1 MGQEFTHHEPQVT
14 NHESQI
20 AKTHSHRRWLALGT
34 VGLLIVLYIAVFS
47 ALSVARHE
55 AFETLTFD
63 LGNHDQAIWNT
74 IHGRPFHFT
83 NMTGLDS
90 RLALHFEPIL
100 LPISLSYLVYSDPR
114 TILVLQTVVVA
125 LGALPVFWLAREK
138 LNSDFLALVFPLAY
152 LLFPA
157 LEAANLFDFHTVT
170 LAVPFLLYAFYFLQ
184 GRRYGLFT
192 LFAVLAMSCKED
204 IPLLLAMLGI
214 YILVVQK
221 DRKVGVLTFVGSGCW
236 FYIAVCLIS
245 PRFSPIG
252 QNVHLERYA
261 YLGQTP
267 QEVASTV
274 LTRPGLI
281 WEQLAVKARVGY
293 YLYQLL
299 APVAFTSLFSP
310 QTFLVS
316 LPSLAINLL
325 SQYEGMQEVNRY
337 HYAAPLVPFVIISS
351 VYGVDFLATLGWKR
365 LRVPSR
371 KTLYLLSGAVLVAS
385 LCYHYYLGFSPL
397 SAQAQWPAVTEHH
410 RLAQELIDQ
419 IPPTASVS
427 AQFNLNPHVSQRE
440 TLYMFPN
447 INDAEYVFLDVD
459 SLGNKDDIN
468 TWIKEQ
474 LLENGPF
481 GVAAARDGYLLLQ
494 RGVSDPRPP
503 DSFYTFVRV
512 EDPDIQY
519 PLGADF
525 GSHIEFLGF
534 DVTYKRDEEPHYNL
548 YFRTLQPLD
557 RDYFISLYL
566 VDEMGQVVGSTVEPQ
581 PATIWYPT
589 SHWKQGEVVK
599 IRANTLS
606 WWTGDREQ
614 YSVALG
620 ILEGNDTWDVGRRL
634 RPRVIESEWLTPLP
648 ADGTLL
654 QLMTFCNTWA
664 GTRPVLQERRFTVP
678 EIEHPMEATLGD
690 QVRFL
695 GYDLSPPPYRRGET
709 LHLTLYWKAL
719 TRMEASYTVFVHVLN
734 KGGIMGGQWDSVPGD
749 GLLPTTSWLERE
761 VIADEYEVPIKASAP
776 PGEYVIQ
783 IGMYEASTGE
793 RLEVRETL
801 DDRVLLEKIQVP
813 RGDS

>member
-1 MGQEFTHHEPQVT
+1 MGQKFTHHASRITQ
-14 NHESQI
+14 
-20 AKTHSHRRWLALGT
+20 THPHRRWLALGI
-34 VGLLIVLYIAVFS
+34 VGLLIVLYIAFFS
-47 ALSVARHE
+47 ALAVARHD

-100 LPISLSYLVYSDPR
+100 LPLSLSYLVYSDPR
-114 TILVLQTVVVA
+114 TILVLQTVIVG

-138 LNSDFLALVFPLAY
+138 LNNDLAALVFPLAY

-170 LAVPFLLYAFYFLQ
+170 LAVPFLLYAFYFLR
-184 GRRYGLFT
+184 GRRYGLFA

-204 IPLLLAMLGI
+204 IPLLVAMLGI
-214 YILVVQK
+214 YIFVVQK
-221 DRKVGVLTFVGSGCW
+221 DKKVGVLTFVGSGCW
-236 FYIAVCLIS
+236 FYIAMFLIS

-267 QEVASTV
+267 QEVVSTV

-281 WEQLAVKARVGY
+281 WEQLVVKARVGH
-293 YLYQLL
+293 YLCQLL

-310 QTFLVS
+310 QTFLIS

-325 SQYEGMQEVNRY
+325 SQYEGMQEVTRY

-365 LRVPSR
+365 LKVPRR
-371 KTLYLLSGAVLVAS
+371 KTLYLLSGAVLAAS

-397 SAQAQWPAVTEHH
+397 SARFQWPAVTEHH

-447 INDAEYVFLDVD
+447 INDAEYIFLDVD

-474 LLENGPF
+474 LLEGGPL

-494 RGVSDPRPP
+494 RGASDPRPP
-503 DSFYTFVRV
+503 DSFYTFIRV
-512 EDPDIQY
+512 KDPDIQY
-519 PLGADF
+519 PLLADF
-525 GSHIEFLGF
+525 GSHGTVAPLIEFLGF
-534 DVTYKRDEEPHYNL
+534 DVIYRRDEEPHYNL
-548 YFRTLQPLD
+548 YFRAQPPLD
-557 RDYFISLYL
+557 RDYFIALYL
-566 VDEMGQVVGSTVEPQ
+566 VDKAGQVVGGTVEPQ
-581 PATIWYPT
+581 AATIWYPT
-589 SHWKQGEVVK
+589 SHWQPGETVK
-599 IRANTLS
+599 IRVDTLS

-614 YSVALG
+614 YGIALG
-620 ILEGNDTWDVGRRL
+620 ILDGNDIWDVSRRL
-634 RPRVIESEWLTPLP
+634 RPKVIESEWLTPLP

-654 QLMTFCNTWA
+654 QLMTFRNTWA
-664 GTRPVLQERRFTVP
+664 GTRPVLRKRRFTAP
-678 EIEHPMEATLGD
+678 EIARPMEATLGD
-690 QVRFL
+690 QVRLL
-695 GYDLSPPPYRRGET
+695 GYNLSPPPYRRGDT
-709 LHLTLYWKAL
+709 LHLTLYWQAM
-719 TRMEASYTVFVHVLN
+719 TRIDESYTVFVHLLN
-734 KGGIMGGQWDSVPGD
+734 KDGIMGGQWDSVPGG
-749 GLLPTTSWLERE
+749 GLFPTNSWLEGE
-761 VIADEYEVPIKASAP
+761 VITDEYEVSIRAGAP
-776 PGEYVIQ
+776 PGEYVIE

-793 RLEVRETL
+793 RLEVKEEL
-801 DDRVLLEKIQVP
+801 DDKVLLEKFQVP

>member
-1 MGQEFTHHEPQVT
+1 
-14 NHESQI
+14 
-20 AKTHSHRRWLALGT
+20 
-34 VGLLIVLYIAVFS
+34 VGLLIVLYIAFFS
-47 ALSVARHE
+47 ALAVAQHE
-55 AFETLTFD
+55 ALQTYSAD

-74 IHGRPFHFT
+74 IHGRLFRFT
-83 NMTGLDS
+83 NMAGLDS

-114 TILVLQTVVVA
+114 TILVLQTVVVG

-138 LNSDFLALVFPLAY
+138 LNSDLVALVFPLAY

-184 GRRYGLFT
+184 GRRYGLFA

-214 YILVVQK
+214 YIFVVQK
-221 DRKVGVLTFVGSGCW
+221 DRKAGVLTFVGSGCW

-281 WEQLAVKARVGY
+281 WEQLVVKARVGY

-310 QTFLVS
+310 QTFLIS

-365 LRVPSR
+365 LKIPSR
-371 KTLYLLSGAVLVAS
+371 KTLYLLSGVVLITS

-397 SAQAQWPAVTEHH
+397 SAQVQWPAVTEHH
-410 RLAQELIDQ
+410 HMAQELIDQ

-447 INDAEYVFLDVD
+447 INDAEYIFLDVD

-481 GVAAARDGYLLLQ
+481 GIAAARDGYLLLQ
-494 RGVSDPRPP
+494 RGAPDSCPP

-512 EDPDIQY
+512 KDPEIQY
-519 PLGADF
+519 PLLANF
-525 GSHIEFLGF
+525 GSNIEFLGF
-534 DVTYKRDEEPHYNL
+534 DVIYRRDEEPHYDL
-548 YFRTLQPLD
+548 YFRTQHPLD
-557 RDYFISLYL
+557 HDYFIALYL
-566 VDEMGQVVGSTVEPQ
+566 VDETGQVVGSTVEPQ
-581 PATIWYPT
+581 AATIWYPA
-589 SHWKQGEVVK
+589 SRWQPGQVVK
-599 IRANTLS
+599 IRVNTLA
-606 WWTGDREQ
+606 WWTGDRQ
-614 YSVALG
+614 QHSVALG
-620 ILEGNDTWDVGRRL
+620 LLDGNDTWDVDRRL
-634 RPRVIESEWLTPLP
+634 RPKVVESEWLTPLP

-654 QLMTFCNTWA
+654 QLMAFRNTWE
-664 GTRPVLQERRFTVP
+664 GVKPVLRERSFTAP
-678 EIEHPMEATLGD
+678 EIEHPMEAALGD
-690 QVRFL
+690 QVGFL
-695 GYDLSPPPYRRGET
+695 GYDLSLPPYKRGET
-709 LHLTLYWKAL
+709 LHLTLYWQAL
-719 TRMEASYTVFVHVLN
+719 TRMDVSYTVFVHLLN
-734 KGGIMGGQWDSVPGD
+734 KDGIMGGQWDSVPGG
-749 GLLPTTSWLERE
+749 GLLPTITWLEGE
-761 VIADEYEVPIKASAP
+761 VIADEYEVPIRAGAP
-776 PGEYVIQ
+776 PGEYVIEV
-783 IGMYEASTGE
+783 GMYDARTGE
-793 RLEVRETL
+793 RLEVKEKL
-801 DDRVLLEKIQVP
+801 DDKVLLEKIQVP